1 MDLPLK
7 PTMAKATRIN
17 LLDFRSPQMRAFHM
31 SWFAFF
37 LCFFAWFGMA
47 PFMPI
52 VRAEFNMTPDQVKYA
67 VIASVA
73 ITFFARL
80 IFGWLCDKIGPRL
93 SYSLLLAVGSVPVMC
108 IGLAHTF
115 AVFLMFRLAI
125 GVIGASFVISQYHT
139 SMMFAP
145 NVVGTANAM
154 TGGWGNMGGGFT
166 QKLMPALFAVL
177 IAQGLTKAA
186 SWRVSMLIAGIVCLL
201 TAIAYF
207 FLTQDTPRGNLIALR
222 KIGQAPPAK
231 KGSFSAAVSDSRVW
245 CLFVLYG
252 ACFGVELTIDNIA
265 HLYFHDYFHMGLAA
279 AGWTALSFGGLNL
292 FARAIGGF
300 VSDRMSLKKGLNGR
314 ANWLFVII
322 LAEGLSMMLFS
333 QMTALVPMLFSFVLF
348 GLFVCMGCGAVYG
361 IVPFINKS
369 AVGSV
374 SGIVGAGG
382 NAAAVAAGFLFGKT
396 DWHHS
401 LLLLGALVAASSFL
415 TMGVRFTAEDEISDA
430 VYQPTTPI
438 GGEGIATA

>member
-1 MDLPLK
+1 MN
-7 PTMAKATRIN
+7 TQSKATRIN

-47 PFMPI
+47 PFMPL
-52 VRAEFNMTPDQVKYA
+52 VRAEFNLSPDQVKYTL
-67 VIASVA
+67 IASVA

-80 IFGWLCDKIGPRL
+80 LFGWLCDKIGPRL
-93 SYSLLLAVGSVPVMC
+93 SYSLLLTIGSLPVMC
-108 IGLAHTF
+108 VGLAHTYLT
-115 AVFLMFRLAI
+115 FLIFRLAI

-166 QKLMPALFAVL
+166 QKLMPALFGL
-177 IAQGLTKAA
+177 IIAEGLTKAA

-201 TAIAYF
+201 MGIAYF
-207 FLTQDTPRGNLIALR
+207 CLTQDTPQGNLIALR

-231 KGSFSAAVSDSRVW
+231 GGSFSAAIADSRVW

-265 HLYFHDYFHMGLAA
+265 HLYFHDYFHMGLAV

-292 FARAIGGF
+292 FARALGGF
-300 VSDRMSLKKGLNGR
+300 FSDRLGLKKGLNGR
-314 ANWLFVII
+314 AAWLFAII
-322 LAEGLSMMLFS
+322 FAEGLSMMLFS
-333 QMTALVPMLFSFVLF
+333 QMTALVPMLFSFMLF
-348 GLFVCMGCGAVYG
+348 GLLVCMGCGAVYG
-361 IVPFINKS
+361 IVPFINKN

-401 LLLLGALVAASSFL
+401 LLLLGGLVTAASFL
-415 TMGVRFTAEDEISDA
+415 SLGVKFTIQDELGAAAFEPSRHL
-430 VYQPTTPI
+430 
-438 GGEGIATA
+438 GGESVAPA